1 MAEQSKEQQE
11 TVGRVMHEF
20 KHHELKTSAGK
31 KVTNPKQA
39 IAIGLREAGAS
50 KDESDE
56 KNEENLKRTK
66 QRERSGQTAKAE
78 AEGSG
83 KDSGKAASASKSEKT
98 KSDLYEEAK
107 AKDVPGRSTMSKQEL
122 AKAVGSSGK

>member
-20 KHHELKTSAGK
+20 KHGELKTSAGK

-50 KDESDE
+50 KYESDE
-56 KNEENLKRTK
+56 KNEENLKQTK
-66 QRERSGQTAKAE
+66 QRERRGETAKAE
-78 AEGSG
+78 AEGGG
-83 KDSGKAASASKSEKT
+83 KGSGKAASTSKSDKT
-98 KSDLYEEAK
+98 KGELYEAAK

-122 AKAVGSSGK
+122 AKAVGNSGK

>member
-20 KHHELKTSAGK
+20 KHGELKTIAGK
-31 KVTNPKQA
+31 TVTNPKQA

-50 KDESDE
+50 KYESDE
-56 KNEENLKRTK
+56 KNEENLKQTK
-66 QRERSGQTAKAE
+66 QRERRGETAKAE
-78 AEGSG
+78 AEGG
-83 KDSGKAASASKSEKT
+83 GEGSGKAASTSKSEKT
-98 KSDLYEEAK
+98 KGELYEEAK

>member
-20 KHHELKTSAGK
+20 KHGELKTSAGK

-50 KDESDE
+50 KYESDE
-56 KNEENLKRTK
+56 KNEENLKQTN
-66 QRERSGQTAKAE
+66 QRERRGETAEAE
-78 AEGSG
+78 AEGGG
-83 KDSGKAASASKSEKT
+83 KDSGKAARTSKSDKT
-98 KSDLYEEAK
+98 KGELYEEAK